1 MPLYDYAPKSGRCK
15 RCNGRFEVVQRVAEP
30 KLRRCPACAKPVERL
45 IGKVALGG
53 KYSVSDSKV
62 KSLGLTKYKKAGDGV
77 YERTA
82 GSGGPEVI
90 NRSNGAQK
98 TDFNHPIRTVSDPWT
113 D

>member
-15 RCNGRFEVVQRVAEP
+15 RCNGRLEVVQRVAEP

-45 IGKVALGG
+45 ISRVALGG

-82 GSGGPEVI
+82 GSGGPAMIQRKRGE
-90 NRSNGAQK
+90 QK
-98 TDFNHPIRTVSDPWT
+98 TDVERPIRTVSDPW

>member
-1 MPLYDYAPKSGRCK
+1 MPLYDYAPRSGKCK
-15 RCNGRFEVVQRVAEP
+15 QCKGRFEVMQRLAEP
-30 KLRRCPACAKPVERL
+30 KLKRCPSCSKPVERL
-45 IGKVALGG
+45 ISKVALGG

-62 KSLGLTKYKKAGDGV
+62 KQLGLTKYKKAGDGV

-90 NRSNGAQK
+90 QRKRGEQK
-98 TDFNHPIRTVSDPWT
+98 SDFNHPIRTVSEPW